1 MAEEER
7 NEGGKRTSIIL
18 MLIILLLIGGLG
30 YMAYLWSQKNEELNA
45 CSEGF
50 TKSQSELDGLKK
62 LLSANLGDRD
72 INTASDLKADFL
84 NMLDTYDA
92 LIEQDKSKAD
102 SLNIQK
108 ARIQTLINEINRTK
122 NMNASQLAKLK
133 RENETLREIMRGYV
147 SDIVKLN
154 EEKDNLTRELDD
166 RTVKLNTTIDERDT
180 YKADAEQK
188 AEQVKKGSKLQAY
201 SIVTEA
207 LKMKL
212 NNTVEVTNKAKNV
225 IQIRSSFT
233 ISENSLTSSGNKIV
247 YLQIMNPDGKTMQSK
262 STNVIQTENGTISY
276 SDKKEV
282 DYRNQSVDMTIYYD
296 LKGESALSGNYKVKI
311 YCDGMLIGS
320 DSFTLK

>member
-1 MAEEER
+1 MTEEER
-7 NEGGKRTSIIL
+7 NEGGRRTTLVLMAIIFLL
-18 MLIILLLIGGLG
+18 MGGLG
-30 YMAYLWSQKNEELNA
+30 YMAYIWSQKNEELNA

-50 TKSQSELDGLKK
+50 AKSQSELDGLKK

-72 INTASDLKADFL
+72 INTASDLKEDFL
-84 NMLDTYDA
+84 NMLQTYDA

-108 ARIQTLINEINRTK
+108 TRIQSLINEINSTK
-122 NMNASQLAKLK
+122 NMNASQLARLK

-166 RTVKLNTTIDERDT
+166 RTVKLNTTIEERDT

-188 AEQVKKGSKLQAY
+188 AKQVKKGAKLQAY
-201 SIVTEA
+201 GIVTEA

-212 NNTVEVTNKAKNV
+212 NNTAEVTNKAKNTV
-225 IQIRSSFT
+225 QIRSSFT
-233 ISENSLTSSGNKIV
+233 LSENTLASAGSKVL
-247 YLQIMNPDGKTMQSK
+247 YMQIMNPDGKTMQSK
-262 STNVIQTENGTISY
+262 STNVIQTDNGTISY
-276 SDKKEV
+276 SDKKEI
-282 DYRNQSVDMTIYYD
+282 DYRNQSVDVTIFYD
-296 LKGESALSGNYKVKI
+296 LKGETARSGNYKVKI

>member
-1 MAEEER
+1 MSEEER
-7 NEGGKRTSIIL
+7 NEGGKRITL
-18 MLIILLLIGGLG
+18 VLLAVIFVLLGGLG
-30 YMAYLWSQKNEELNA
+30 YMAYLWSQKNDELNA

-72 INTASDLKADFL
+72 INTASDLKQDFL
-84 NMLDTYDA
+84 NMLQTYDA

-108 ARIQTLINEINRTK
+108 ARIQSLINEINSTK
-122 NMNASQLAKLK
+122 NMNATQLARLK

-166 RTVKLNTTIDERDT
+166 RTVKLNSTIEERDT

-188 AEQVKKGSKLQAY
+188 AEQVKKGAKLQAY
-201 SIVTEA
+201 GMVTEA

-212 NNTVEVTNKAKNV
+212 NNTTEVTNKAKNTV
-225 IQIRSSFT
+225 QIRCSFT
-233 ISENSLTSSGNKIV
+233 LSENTLASAGSKVI
-247 YLQIMNPDGKTMQSK
+247 YMQIMNPDGKTLQSK
-262 STNVIQTENGTISY
+262 STNVVQTDNGAVSF
-276 SDKKEV
+276 SDKKEI
-282 DYRNQSVDMTIYYD
+282 DYRNQSVDVTIYYN
-296 LKGESALSGNYKVKI
+296 LKGETALSGNYKVKI